1 VQGPSSWTPPSG
13 VLGALVDAAARRA
26 VAAKN
31 TERLLAAQIAQQS
44 AVAPSFAAALRSG
57 ATVRVIAEVKRRSP
71 SQGDLAPRLDAGAQT
86 AAFAAGGAAAV
97 SVLTEPD
104 RFGGALP
111 DLLAA
116 APVGLP
122 MLRKDFIVDEIQ
134 LLEAAA
140 FGASAVLLIARALPP
155 ARLRAL
161 YDAAEALG
169 LDVLVE
175 VHDAH
180 ELEQAIVAG
189 YAIIGVNNRDLQT
202 LVIDA
207 SVGATLVPRIPADRI
222 AVFESGIQTPDDAAR
237 AAAVGA
243 DAILVGTALSRSADP
258 IAAVRALSACPKRPR
273 AS

>member
-1 VQGPSSWTPPSG
+1 
-13 VLGALVDAAARRA
+13 LGTLVEAAARRA
-26 VAAKN
+26 AAAKDSAPML
-31 TERLLAAQIAQQS
+31 TARIAAQPA
-44 AVAPSFAAALRSG
+44 AAPSFAASLRAG
-57 ATVRVIAEVKRRSP
+57 PAVRVIAEVKRRSP
-71 SQGDLAPRLDAGAQT
+71 SQGDLAPGIEAGAQA

-116 APVGLP
+116 APAGLP

-140 FGASAVLLIARALPP
+140 YGASAVLLIARALPP
-155 ARLRAL
+155 ARLDAL
-161 YDAAEALG
+161 YAAAMAHG

-175 VHDAH
+175 VHDAG
-180 ELEQAIVAG
+180 ELEQAIEAG

-202 LVIDA
+202 LVIDPA
-207 SVGATLVPRIPADRI
+207 VGETLVPRIPADRI
-222 AVFESGIQTPDDAAR
+222 AIFESGIQTPDDAAR

-243 DAILVGTALSRSADP
+243 DAILVGTALSRSGDP
-258 IAAVRALSACPKRPR
+258 AAAVRALSVFPRRPR